1 MEMNDFDVIVI
12 GGGINSMIAASLL
25 GQAGRKVTILEARE
39 ETGGMAST
47 VEFTKGFQ
55 CNLINDYIR
64 WIDPRL
70 FRTLNLKVHG
80 LVLHYP
86 DIMRVA
92 LEENGRHI
100 FFHRNPKQTAESI
113 KRHSGMDAEKWP
125 EFSNYIGK
133 CTRFL
138 EPLYALT
145 PPRAK
150 NIGVSDA
157 LKLRSLLKPLLKQ
170 GTKGL
175 TNLIR
180 VIPMMMPE
188 LMDEWFESKF
198 LRGALSSAGITR
210 LTQGPFSAATGLNFL
225 HQHVHAQ
232 GVIHNAF
239 FVQEV

>member
-55 CNLINDYIR
+55 CNLKNDYIR

-70 FRTLNLKVHG
+70 YRKLNLKVHG
-80 LVLHYP
+80 LVLNSP

-92 LEENGRHI
+92 LEDNDRHI

-125 EFSNYIGK
+125 VFSNYIGK

-138 EPLYALT
+138 
-145 PPRAK
+145 
-150 NIGVSDA
+150 
-157 LKLRSLLKPLLKQ
+157 
-170 GTKGL
+170 
-175 TNLIR
+175 
-180 VIPMMMPE
+180 
-188 LMDEWFESKF
+188 
-198 LRGALSSAGITR
+198 
-210 LTQGPFSAATGLNFL
+210 
-225 HQHVHAQ
+225 
-232 GVIHNAF
+232 
-239 FVQEV
+239 